1 MVARG
6 LQFGGSRGEQTY
18 FEKLFAAVADSRVGS
33 RGLQTYQEK
42 PFAAVAARF
51 GGSRGEQTCQEKPS
65 AFAARGSPRRS
76 VRCEG
81 GRASVGL
88 LCSCG
93 VLGGVLRSGG
103 GSPS

>member
-1 MVARG
+1 MDTPSR
-6 LQFGGSRGEQTY
+6 GGSRDEQTY

-51 GGSRGEQTCQEKPS
+51 GGSRGEQTCQEKP
-65 AFAARGSPRRS
+65 FAAAAASSSPRRS